1 MRARAFRR
9 GATTVVL
16 FDAAT
21 TQSKALRA
29 EALKAFKRDLKDQ
42 GPSYDSFHV
51 CIWIEG
57 YRRGRR
63 LDVDNVAKASLDAL
77 VGLVWRDDRQ
87 VTRLCVEKLT
97 AGPDQVVVA
106 ATPTALGE
114 ESEALASLLQDL
126 A

>member
-1 MRARAFRR
+1 MRAKAFRQ

-42 GPSYDSFHV
+42 GPSYDSFDV
-51 CIWIEG
+51 RIWIEG

-87 VTRLCVEKLT
+87 VTRLCVEKLA
-97 AGPDQVVVA
+97 AGPDRVVVA

-114 ESEALASLLQDL
+114 ESEALASLLQDM